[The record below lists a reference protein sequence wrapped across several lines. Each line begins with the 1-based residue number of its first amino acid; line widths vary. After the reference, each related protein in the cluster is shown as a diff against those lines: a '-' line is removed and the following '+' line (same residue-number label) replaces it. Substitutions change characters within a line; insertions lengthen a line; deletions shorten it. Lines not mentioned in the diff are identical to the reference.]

1 MERTGNWEGKE
12 VTKIKDERRKKPNT
26 GRKKGEVI
34 SKIPKVDFD
43 MDAIEKIKI
52 RKRRV
57 YKKRVNQSNREK
69 R

>member
-1 MERTGNWEGKE
+1 LDLGKKE
-12 VTKIKDERRKKPNT
+12 VKKIKMRGGRRANT

-34 SKIPKVDFD
+34 SKMPKVKFD
-43 MDAIEKIKI
+43 MEAIKEIKK

-57 YKKRVNQSNREK
+57 YRKRVNQSNREK

>member
-1 MERTGNWEGKE
+1 MRGG
-12 VTKIKDERRKKPNT
+12 RRPNT

-43 MDAIEKIKI
+43 MDAIEEIKI
-52 RKRRV
+52 RERRV

>member
-1 MERTGNWEGKE
+1 MRGG
-12 VTKIKDERRKKPNT
+12 RRPNT

-34 SKIPKVDFD
+34 PKMPKVDFD
-43 MDAIEKIKI
+43 MDAIEEIKI